1 VIIVSDTSPI
11 SNLILVNHIH
21 LLPQL
26 FGTLIVPEAV
36 YQELLAN
43 GIHHPVTETLQ
54 VADWLEVR
62 SVTDQQQVEALEQ
75 DYNLDSGE
83 ANAIALAL
91 ELQATQ
97 LLIDERLG
105 RLEAKRRGL
114 RITGILGVLLAA
126 KNKTL
131 LSEVR
136 PVMDALIQKANF
148 RIKPQLYD
156 EVLQLAG
163 EQLQP

>member
-1 VIIVSDTSPI
+1 MIIVSDTSPI
-11 SNLILVNHIH
+11 ANLIVVGYIH

-26 FGTLIVPEAV
+26 FGTVIIPDAV

-43 GIHHPVTETLQ
+43 GINHPATQIVQT
-54 VADWLEVR
+54 VNWLEVR
-62 SVTDQQQVEALEQ
+62 SVTDQQQVETLER
-75 DYNLDSGE
+75 DRNLDPGE
-83 ANAIALAL
+83 ANAIVLAL

-105 RLEAKRRGL
+105 RLEAKRQGL

-126 KNKTL
+126 KSQALIPK
-131 LSEVR
+131 VH
-136 PVMDALIQKANF
+136 PMMDALIQRANF
-148 RIKPQLYD
+148 RISPRLYS

-163 EQLQP
+163 ETTQT